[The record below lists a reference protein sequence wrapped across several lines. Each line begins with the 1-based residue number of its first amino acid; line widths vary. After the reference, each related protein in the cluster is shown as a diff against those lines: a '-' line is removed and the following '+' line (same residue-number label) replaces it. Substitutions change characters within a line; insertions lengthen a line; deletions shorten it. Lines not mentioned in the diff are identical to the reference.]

1 MEITVV
7 DAVSTWELND
17 ALSHDDREVR
27 RTNHGVVTQIDDG
40 GQIWVRLA
48 GADEDTPIAQTT
60 VSVDAGD
67 SVTVRIQDGRA
78 YIDGSTSNPSASS
91 SGLANVDGKAMQAL
105 TDAATAAQA
114 ALEAVADAATA
125 RQAATEAVESAET
138 AQDAAEAA
146 QGSADDAREA
156 ADKAIFSL
164 TDLEN
169 VVGTVNWIAEHGEYV
184 LTEDTAIVEGKPY
197 YTRSGTSP
205 DYIYTVVAEPVASE
219 LSTYYELHL
228 DESVQNFLA
237 SHIWLDQYGL
247 NIAVSN
253 TNAYRIHQ
261 GTVDGTKTVGMYVI
275 DAGGNIVADFTASGA
290 QIGKTSDPHIQIDSD
305 SFDIWDASNAHHLVE
320 IGGTTKTYEGTAYH
334 NSFINLNGTTKSI
347 SADDRYFEII
357 SQATANESSTLVL
370 RAIDKTGTSQSRII
384 LSPAALGIAVADGTY
399 WITADPTYTRWWFSA
414 PHIVFESDNF
424 TVNQAGNIT
433 AGNTLTLGTNTS
445 AEENGIRIKGGGT
458 RNAWLLRN
466 ISAANGDGDA
476 VLLGNGGAT
485 VIGAGEAH
493 NNLWNALGVSADSE
507 RLDLASDGNVNI
519 WSNCNTIANRGQSYF
534 TTNNSGSYAQTLCIN
549 NGLASP
555 LAVASSANNGWT
567 DTANN
572 ATYSSVQLRDKNGYW
587 TGVWGSYVVGSTT
600 AAVHGA
606 NCTYIGARNKTTSNT
621 DVANYINLYVRKDGT
636 RTVSVSDAGAWRT
649 ALGLGSLATQSSV
662 AAGSEIT
669 GTLGKGNGGTGKTNT
684 DTTYYGA
691 KSLFSGTA
699 TTGTVTLSETA
710 ANYSMLLIQYRDND
724 SNYSS
729 KLIIGPNGK
738 RVVLDMVYG
747 VSGVGNLKSR
757 TVTISGTSIT
767 TVSGSTMDAAHN
779 GGANTTNHIYITQV
793 WGWK

>member
-1 MEITVV
+1 MV

-17 ALSHDDREVR
+17 ALSRDDREVR
-27 RTNHGVVTQIDDG
+27 RTNHGVVTQIDDD

-91 SGLANVDGKAMQAL
+91 SGLANVDSKAIQAL

-114 ALEAVADAATA
+114 AIEAVADAATA

-169 VVGTVNWIAEHGEYV
+169 VVGTVNWIAEHGEYM
-184 LTEDTAIVEGKPY
+184 LTEDTAIVDGKPY

-261 GTVDGTKTVGMYVI
+261 GTVDGTKTVGMYVL
-275 DAGGNIVADFTASGA
+275 DASGNIVADFTASSS
-290 QIGKTSDPHIQIDSD
+290 QIGKSSSGHVLITP
-305 SFDIWDASNAHHLVE
+305 SNLTFKYGPNSTDKAISL
-320 IGGTTKTYEGTAYH
+320 GGTTSGSSIVFGRETPAIDTL
-334 NSFINLNGTTKSI
+334 LNGQFLLYNENSMFGMEQNGSSNAGFWFGQSYT
-347 SADDRYFEII
+347 DRV
-357 SQATANESSTLVL
+357 VL
-370 RAIDKTGTSQSRII
+370 INSET
-384 LSPAALGIAVADGTY
+384 
-399 WITADPTYTRWWFSA
+399 
-414 PHIVFESDNF
+414 
-424 TVNQAGNIT
+424 GNIV
-433 AGNTLTLGTNTS
+433 AGNTLTLGTNTT

-485 VIGAGEAH
+485 IIGAGEAH
-493 NNLWNALGVSADSE
+493 NNLWNALGVSAGTE
-507 RLDLASDGNVNI
+507 RLDLAADSDVNF
-519 WSNCNTIANRGQSYF
+519 WSNCQTIGNRGHAYF
-534 TTNNSGSYAQTLCIN
+534 TTTDSGAYPQTLCID

-555 LAVASSANNGWT
+555 LAVASNANNGWT
-567 DTANN
+567 TTDANG
-572 ATYSSVQLRDKNGYW
+572 TYSSMQLRDKNGYW
-587 TGVWGSYVVGSTT
+587 TGIIGSYVVGSTT
-600 AAVHGA
+600 AATHGA

-649 ALGLGSLATQSSV
+649 ALG
-662 AAGSEIT
+662 I
-669 GTLGKGNGGTGKTNT
+669 GTSGAFPVTKAQGGTGKTNT

-699 TTGTVTLSETA
+699 TTGTVTISETA

-729 KLIIGPNGK
+729 KLIISPNGK